1 MDRRTQRAL
10 LIVLFFGVT
19 VVLYRTLGLRDSIV
33 QRGGGSRSGGSA
45 PDEQTSLRVDP
56 KKLDLANATLGFGA
70 VLAVSREG
78 SPRREGLLLA
88 SNITEIDITIPD
100 QPKWTEED
108 VNRIRADRDSRI
120 SRGSALAWLGH
131 LNALQWFLSSDLE
144 SVMILED
151 DVDWDIHL
159 RTTQI
164 PTAAAAVRQLVLD
177 KTTPAGTLQH
187 YPEENNF
194 WGNISTWDILYLG
207 HCGDIFRPSSWTA
220 QVPRVLYNDPTL
232 PPRREMHPYTQA
244 FLQSI
249 AIPDDTRMIHQSIF
263 PLCTFGFAVTR
274 NAARRLLTEIA
285 PKESEG
291 GTMAYDVR
299 VLEGCRDLGLRCWSA
314 NPELFHH
321 MDMESE
327 IALATHPE
335 EGRTGGGGES
345 AEKAGADEKGRL
357 KTLRAGAAP
366 NIACGARSKSF
377 YTKDERTLEFLRE
390 QVGRQGKC
398 LKDIEE
404 SGAKGADGERYDG
417 PGDPRLYR

>member
-1 MDRRTQRAL
+1 
-10 LIVLFFGVT
+10 VN
-19 VVLYRTLGLRDSIV
+19 
-33 QRGGGSRSGGSA
+33 
-45 PDEQTSLRVDP
+45 
-56 KKLDLANATLGFGA
+56 KL
-70 VLAVSREG
+70 
-78 SPRREGLLLA
+78 
-88 SNITEIDITIPD
+88 
-100 QPKWTEED
+100 
-108 VNRIRADRDSRI
+108 RADRDSRI
-120 SRGSALAWLGH
+120 SKGSALAWLGH
-131 LNALQWFLSSDLE
+131 LNALRWFLSTDLE

-159 RTTQI
+159 RTVQI
-164 PTAAAAVRQLVLD
+164 PTAAAAIRQLVLD
-177 KTTPAGTLQH
+177 KTS
-187 YPEENNF
+187 PEGNLAHVPKENNF

-207 HCGDIFRPSSWTA
+207 HCGDIFRPSSWTS
-220 QVPRVLYNDPTL
+220 QVPRVLYPDSTL
-232 PPRREMHPYTQA
+232 PPRREMHPYTQK
-244 FLQSI
+244 FLNSI
-249 AIPDDTRMIHQSIF
+249 AVPEDTRMIHQSIF
-263 PLCTFGFAVTR
+263 PLCTFGFAITR
-274 NAARRLLTEIA
+274 NAALRLLTDIA
-285 PKESEG
+285 HKEAEG

-335 EGRTGGGGES
+335 VGQGGSGGENQ
-345 AEKAGADEKGRL
+345 EKAGVDDKGRL

-377 YTKDERTLEFLRE
+377 YTTDPRTLEYLRE

-404 SGAKGADGERYDG
+404 PGSKVVPDEDRYEG